1 MSTRFFLGI
10 DVAKAKLDCLL
21 LDHSQGRQRS
31 KVVPNTP
38 DGWQTLLQWLSKQG
52 AAPAQVHVI
61 LEPTGVYHERLL
73 FALAQAGL
81 AVSLVNPAQLRLF
94 AQGLGVRNKTDAC
107 DSAVLAR
114 FGAMLTPPLWQPP
127 PARVRELRALLARR
141 DAVAEDLQRE
151 RNRAEK
157 LLAGDAPARVQQSLD
172 EAITFLKKELKAL
185 HETIDQHIDGDDEL
199 KRIWLL
205 LKSIPGVGEQ
215 VANHFTALLAGRD
228 FKSAE
233 QVAAYLGIV
242 PAQWQS
248 GSSVNARP
256 RMTKAGPAHLR
267 RLLYMPAVVAVRLNP
282 HVKALYERLLAKG
295 KCKMSALGA
304 AMHKLAQLC
313 FGVVHSGQP
322 YRADWPAKA

>member
-1 MSTRFFLGI
+1 MSFRFFLGI

-21 LDHSQGRQRS
+21 LDHLLGRQRS
-31 KVVPNTP
+31 KVVPNSP
-38 DGWQTLLQWLSKQG
+38 EGWQTLLQWLDKHGVTVSD
-52 AAPAQVHVI
+52 VHVI

-73 FALAQAGL
+73 FALAQAGV
-81 AVSLVNPAQLRLF
+81 AVSLVNPAQLRRF
-94 AQGLGVRNKTDAC
+94 AQGLGVRTKTDAC
-107 DSAVLAR
+107 DSVVLAR
-114 FGAMLTPPLWQPP
+114 FGATLTPTPWQPP

-157 LLAGDAPARVQQSLD
+157 LLASDVPARVQQSLD
-172 EAITFLKKELKAL
+172 EAIAFLKAELKAL
-185 HETIDQHIDGDDEL
+185 QESIDEHIGGDPEL
-199 KRIWLL
+199 ARIWTL
-205 LKSIPGVGEQ
+205 LKSIPGVGQQ

-233 QVAAYLGIV
+233 QLAAYLGLV
-242 PAQWQS
+242 PAEWQS
-248 GSSVNARP
+248 GSSVNGRP
-256 RMTKAGPAHLR
+256 RMSKAGPAHLR
-267 RLLYMPAVVAVRLNP
+267 RLLYMPAVVAIRLNP
-282 HVKALYERLLAKG
+282 HVQALYMRLLSKG

-322 YRADWPAKA
+322 YRADWPRRT